1 MFKHKRSLDHSSKW
15 CLDFVFVRVFFNNDH
30 FSVRFF
36 ESMGLIDSFDSHM
49 IMEKRRLSVIQKLL
63 KG

>member
-15 CLDFVFVRVFFNNDH
+15 VSRLRFCSGIFNNDH

-49 IMEKRRLSVIQKLL
+49 IMEKRRLSVIQKVL
-63 KG
+63 